1 MNEHEK
7 SGLYHSDRLKSPFCG
22 ERLGF
27 ALFFQGFSRSDLFA
41 MRKQQE
47 GIVPEYEFLPPTIA
61 IWAVLC
67 LILRELNSSPIWKS
81 GDIHSIQSSVTHP
94 R

>member
-1 MNEHEK
+1 
-7 SGLYHSDRLKSPFCG
+7 
-22 ERLGF
+22 
-27 ALFFQGFSRSDLFA
+27 

-47 GIVPEYEFLPPTIA
+47 GIVPEYESLPPTIA